1 MDFGTLLG
9 VAGGFIVL
17 YVAILLEGSNVGMF
31 LNLLATVV
39 VIVGAMT
46 TVLAR
51 YTLKTF
57 PQAFFGGIKDA
68 LKYKTHDTIE
78 LLDRLT
84 EIAEVARKQGPLGL
98 EKLEIEEPFLK
109 RAIQMIADG
118 YTADTIQHVL
128 ERERDLQYERL
139 HMAHTCW
146 AKVAEAA
153 PGMGMVGTIIGLVS
167 LFAHMSD
174 PKQIGPAMSIALLTT
189 LYGAVVANVV
199 AAPLADKLANRAN
212 HDAEIQSMIIDAV
225 MLIRDN
231 KSPKQV
237 NEQLL
242 SYLPLKHRKS
252 GDDEQVAA

>member
-1 MDFGTLLG
+1 MDLGTVIGIL
-9 VAGGFIVL
+9 GGFAVL
-17 YVAILLEGSNVGMF
+17 YGAILLEGSNVGMF
-31 LNLLATVV
+31 MNLLATVV
-39 VIVGAMT
+39 VIGGASMV
-46 TVLAR
+46 VLGR

-68 LKYKTHDTIE
+68 IFYKTHDTIH
-78 LLDRLT
+78 LLDQLT

-98 EKLEIEEPFLK
+98 EKLEIDEPFLK
-109 RAIQMIADG
+109 KAIQMIADG
-118 YTADTIQHVL
+118 YSGETIQHVL

-146 AKVAEAA
+146 AKVAEAG

-189 LYGAVVANVV
+189 LYGAVVGNVL
-199 AAPLADKLANRAN
+199 AGPLADKLANRAS

-225 MLIRDN
+225 ILIREN

-237 NEQLL
+237 HEELL
-242 SYLPLKHRKS
+242 SYLPLKHRKTA
-252 GDDEQVAA
+252 EKEAA